1 MSLNW
6 GRGGGG
12 WSGKCL
18 GGSGE
23 EGEVYKGPSV
33 YVYVTVSYST
43 HM

>member
-23 EGEVYKGPSV
+23 EGESPNA
-33 YVYVTVSYST
+33 
-43 HM
+43 